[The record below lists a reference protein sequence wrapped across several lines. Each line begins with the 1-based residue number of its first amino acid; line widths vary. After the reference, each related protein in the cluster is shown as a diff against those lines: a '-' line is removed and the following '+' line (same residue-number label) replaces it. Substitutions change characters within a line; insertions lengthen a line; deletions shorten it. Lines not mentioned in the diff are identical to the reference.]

1 MNNLNLE
8 PIIRYMPLIIK
19 GAFFTIYIST
29 LSLFIGTLLG
39 LSLAVFQTSKV
50 WILRI
55 FANIYTLFIRSIPLL
70 LLLFLMYY
78 LPSIFF
84 KANISKFFVAILSLS
99 LFSSAYAAEIIRS
112 GFLSIPKVQTESGL
126 SLGLTKLQVLRFII
140 FPQTLKTI
148 IPPYIGLYTIVIKD
162 SSLISI
168 IGLFELTRVIRLGVM
183 NTYASFELYAFGLLV
198 YFLICY
204 PLSLIS
210 KIAEAKT
217 RS

>member
-1 MNNLNLE
+1 MNNINLE
-8 PIIRYMPLIIK
+8 PVVRYMPLIIK

-55 FANIYTLFIRSIPLL
+55 FASIYTLFIRSIPLL

-78 LPSIFF
+78 LPSILF
-84 KANISKFFVAILSLS
+84 KAHISKFFVAILSLS

-126 SLGLTKLQVLRFII
+126 SLGLTKLQVIRFII

-148 IPPYIGLYTIVIKD
+148 IPPYIGLYTVVIKD

-168 IGLFELTRVIRLGVM
+168 IGYFELTRVIRLGVM
-183 NTYASFELYAFGLLV
+183 NTYASFELYTFGLLV

-217 RS
+217 RR

>member
-1 MNNLNLE
+1 MNNINLE

-19 GAFFTIYIST
+19 GAFFTIYISA

-39 LSLAVFQTSKV
+39 LILAVFQTSKV

-78 LPSIFF
+78 LPSILF
-84 KANISKFFVAILSLS
+84 KAHTSKFLVAILSLS

-126 SLGLTKLQVLRFII
+126 SLGLTKLQVIRFII

-148 IPPYIGLYTIVIKD
+148 IPPYIGLYTVVIKD
-162 SSLISI
+162 SSLVSI
-168 IGLFELTRVIRLGVM
+168 IGYFELTRVIRLGVM
-183 NTYASFELYAFGLLV
+183 NTYASFELYTFALLV